1 MPIQSVASLFSGCEG
16 HMKTA
21 RSSSISS
28 SSLPSKRKSVRFQNY
43 CGIGVDAQIVLQFH
57 EMRNENPHI
66 FFHRWVNKLWYGVMG
81 WKQIW
86 RKSFAGFRNM
96 VDLYVDGTKVDLPE
110 DCEGIVFCNVLSYG
124 GGSKLWIEEVGLLDQ
139 TYLPGKI
146 LYERIILKTLGV
158 QLSKEGIAG
167 CG

>member
-1 MPIQSVASLFSGCEG
+1 M
-16 HMKTA
+16 
-21 RSSSISS
+21 
-28 SSLPSKRKSVRFQNY
+28 
-43 CGIGVDAQIVLQFH
+43 
-57 EMRNENPHI
+57 
-66 FFHRWVNKLWYGVMG
+66 
-81 WKQIW
+81 
-86 RKSFAGFRNM
+86 
-96 VDLYVDGTKVDLPE
+96 DGTKVDLPE

-146 LYERIILKTLGV
+146 LYERIVLKTLGV